1 MIKRGT
7 PPEEDRYSFT
17 CSRCNSIL
25 EFGQEDVKRDK
36 DDGACYSTPYVVCP
50 VCKLFIP
57 WQTVSIPKNKV
68 GTSLGSI
75 PPR

>member
-25 EFGQEDVKRDK
+25 EFGQEDVKRDNG
-36 DDGACYSTPYVVCP
+36 DGPYCPTPYVVCP
-50 VCKLFIP
+50 VCKAFVL
-57 WQTVSIPKNKV
+57 WWDVSRPENKV